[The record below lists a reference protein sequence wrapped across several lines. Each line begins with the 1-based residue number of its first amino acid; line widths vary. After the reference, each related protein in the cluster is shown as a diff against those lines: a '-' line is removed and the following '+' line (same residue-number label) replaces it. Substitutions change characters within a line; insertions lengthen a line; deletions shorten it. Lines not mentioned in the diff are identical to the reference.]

1 VASQSSTIGKRLRR
15 ELTLKVAIF
24 IQRPIDIQA
33 AAS

>member
-1 VASQSSTIGKRLRR
+1 MGKRLRR

-24 IQRPIDIQA
+24 MQGPAETQV